1 MIDLA
6 LVLIVLHSVD
16 GREVTINPEMVTS
29 LHATTEA
36 GNRLLNKSVRC
47 RVGLADGKF
56 VSAVESCDAVRQ
68 LLEGK

>member
-16 GREVTINPEMVTS
+16 GREVTINPEMVTT
-29 LHATTEA
+29 LHAPTEQ
-36 GNRLLNKSVRC
+36 GNRLLTKSVRC
-47 RVGLADGKF
+47 RVGHADGKF

>member
-16 GREVTINPEMVTS
+16 GREVTINAEMVTS
-29 LHATTEA
+29 LHAATDQ
-36 GNRLLNKSVRC
+36 GNKLLTKSVRC

>member
-29 LHATTEA
+29 LHAATEQ
-36 GNRLLNKSVRC
+36 GNRLLDKRVRC